1 MATTDSVGNVISQN
15 KFVSNPLLS
24 PKFDSIFVAHKL
36 HEFAASSDQGKNPC
50 DIVAINLIKMVLK
63 SPQLDCDKSCIDL
76 VRNKSHRHVL
86 TNFTEPYPCLCH
98 VTVKLKKCLKGKG
111 ANFSQFN
118 PTALFRLGRPFCVNK
133 KIGAVVSLF
142 RASTNRT
149 VLSFVHQVLE
159 MLVTVVNC
167 YQRDEVK
174 WKRLSGQI
182 IDLLLPL
189 LANQKVA

>member
-1 MATTDSVGNVISQN
+1 MN
-15 KFVSNPLLS
+15 
-24 PKFDSIFVAHKL
+24 
-36 HEFAASSDQGKNPC
+36 
-50 DIVAINLIKMVLK
+50 
-63 SPQLDCDKSCIDL
+63 
-76 VRNKSHRHVL
+76 
-86 TNFTEPYPCLCH
+86 
-98 VTVKLKKCLKGKG
+98 
-111 ANFSQFN
+111 
-118 PTALFRLGRPFCVNK
+118 
-133 KIGAVVSLF
+133 LF

-149 VLSFVHQVLE
+149 VLSFVRQVLE